1 MTQHILSFMKRNL
14 AIMLLLVGL
23 LVIMIVEPLPTLL
36 SRYRQILT
44 SSSVLLSDYLY
55 IGGLGATLFNVLLTI
70 LVNMLILKWMKVEVT
85 GPIFACL
92 LTIAGFA
99 FFGKNLY
106 NALPLY
112 LGVYLYC
119 KATRADCKD
128 HILVFLLSSG
138 ISPVISF
145 MAFGAGFPIYIGLP
159 IGIMIGIA
167 IGFILPAFN
176 IDSMKFHQGYNLYNT
191 GFSMGV
197 ISMILTGI
205 LTSFGLTITRGE
217 NLSHDYH
224 EILLIA
230 ILVISVL
237 AIAVAFVMNKHVLKK
252 YPKLLND
259 SGRLLSDFTGKYGLD
274 VGFLNVGVMGL
285 ISALIIYVAKIEI
298 NGPVMGAVLTILGF
312 SVFGKHPLNALP
324 VIVGAILAI
333 ELTPLDWTIGSTL
346 SVLFVT
352 GLAPLAGQFGIIAG
366 LIAGFLHVLIT
377 PLALNFQGGFDLYN
391 NGFAAGFVAALL
403 SPIYGVLFK
412 SRDNSVK
419 WNRLFPIKTE

>member
-1 MTQHILSFMKRNL
+1 MTQHILSFIKRNL
-14 AIMLLLVGL
+14 SILIILLGL
-23 LVIMIVEPLPTLL
+23 LIIMIVEPLPTLL
-36 SRYRQILT
+36 TRYRQILT

-70 LVNMLILKWMKVEVT
+70 LVNIIILKWMKVEVT

-119 KATRADCKD
+119 KATRANCKD

-138 ISPVISF
+138 ISPIISF
-145 MAFGAGFPIYIGLP
+145 MAFGAGLP
-159 IGIMIGIA
+159 IGLGLLAGIVIGIVV
-167 IGFILPAFN
+167 GFLLPAFN

-205 LTSFGLTITRGE
+205 LTSFGLTITRGV
-217 NLSHDYH
+217 NLSHEYH
-224 EILLIA
+224 DILFASI
-230 ILVISVL
+230 IFISVL
-237 AIAVAFVMNKHVLKK
+237 AILISFLMNASVLKK
-252 YPKLLND
+252 YPLLLRA
-259 SGRLLSDFTGKYGLD
+259 SGRLLSDFVGKYGKD
-274 VGFLNVGVMGL
+274 VSIMNIGMMGL
-285 ISALIIYVAKIEI
+285 ISALVIYVAKIEI

-312 SVFGKHPLNALP
+312 SVFGKHPLNSIP
-324 VIVGAILAI
+324 VIIGAILAI

-352 GLAPLAGQFGIIAG
+352 GLAPLAGQFGIVAG
-366 LIAGFLHVLIT
+366 VIAGFIHVLIT
-377 PLALNFQGGFDLYN
+377 PLALDFQGGFDLYN

-412 SRDNSVK
+412 SRDESVH
-419 WNRLFPIKTE
+419 WNIIFPIRT